1 MKKAFRYIGG
11 VLVLFG
17 LNTLLGAF
25 GKSLLPGLSL
35 QVDSASVFL
44 QGLVLTLSNPITI
57 VFWGSVL
64 TGKIIE
70 DDLKAG
76 ELRIFS
82 LGLVSAT
89 LFFLSAVAGLGTVLS
104 SFLPEAV
111 SMGLNVLVGVLIV
124 FFGVKMMV
132 KKDA

>member
-1 MKKAFRYIGG
+1 M
-11 VLVLFG
+11 
-17 LNTLLGAF
+17 
-25 GKSLLPGLSL
+25 
-35 QVDSASVFL
+35 
-44 QGLVLTLSNPITI
+44 
-57 VFWGSVL
+57 
-64 TGKIIE
+64 
-70 DDLKAG
+70 
-76 ELRIFS
+76 FS

-89 LFFLSAVAGLGTVLS
+89 LFFLSAIAGLGTVLS